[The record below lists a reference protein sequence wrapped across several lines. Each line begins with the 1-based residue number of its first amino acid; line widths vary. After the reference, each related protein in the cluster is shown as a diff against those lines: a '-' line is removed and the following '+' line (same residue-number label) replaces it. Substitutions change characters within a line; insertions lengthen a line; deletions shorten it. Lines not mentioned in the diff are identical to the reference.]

1 MLQRGCVMRDLESNQ
16 VVCEK
21 ELLCLQVKGP
31 FCGVCCLMLCF
42 LKDRGVV
49 GAVGNTY
56 GYIKAREYHCY
67 AAVCCVPWWLHSID
81 LGYEG

>member
-1 MLQRGCVMRDLESNQ
+1 MPSCRVGWGSACVFVAGVQMLQRGCVMRDLESDQ

-56 GYIKAREYHCY
+56 GHIKARE
-67 AAVCCVPWWLHSID
+67 
-81 LGYEG
+81 